1 MTPVRQR
8 HDNGYGNTQTIFK
21 DGSSN
26 LATKYPAF
34 NAVKNFSTQAPANTT
49 GWYLP
54 AIGEW
59 YDILE
64 NLGDVKM
71 DQKFKTDASLNGSQ
85 NLTGTMVNSIT
96 AANNINVKINKAS
109 SGSNVD
115 KFDVDGSNYRFYW
128 SSSEFSAGYAR
139 HMDFNTNGNLGVHF
153 NSKVYTNSHARVRCV
168 LSF

>member
-8 HDNGYGNTQTIFK
+8 HDNGYGNTQKIFK

-71 DQKFKTDASLNGSQ
+71 DQKFKTDASLTGIQ
-85 NLTGTMVNSIT
+85 TLTGTMVKSIT
-96 AANNINVKINKAS
+96 AANNINNKINKAA

-128 SSSEFSAGYAR
+128 SSSEYSAENAR
-139 HMDFNTNGNLGVHF
+139 YMDFGSIGSLD
-153 NSKVYTNSHARVRCV
+153 VYYNYKAYAHSSYRVRCV
-168 LSF
+168 LAF